1 MRSYTHI
8 AGALVLFLVFVYILD
23 LNQIFVGLMF
33 ATLGS
38 VFPDILDNLISEH
51 RGYGHSIIWIL
62 LAMPILFFNFTIGS
76 GILIGLISHILLDSI
91 TTHGVPILYPIKKTN
106 FTVLK
111 LNRRVKTGTNQDKAM
126 FLALV
131 FIIFTI
137 LCLNMAYTQINT
149 LTPFQSFAAQN
160 LTTGQNMAIST
171 SNDLKTIF
179 NFDLHLDQ
187 NDKNI
192 SVKKVSE
199 NETDYLVK
207 KIEPGG

>member
-1 MRSYTHI
+1 MRIYTHI
-8 AGALVLFLVFVYILD
+8 VGALVLFLVFAYVFN
-23 LNQIFVGLMF
+23 LNQILVGLMF
-33 ATLGS
+33 AVLGS
-38 VFPDILDNLISEH
+38 VFPDILDNIISEH
-51 RGYGHSIIWIL
+51 RGYGHSSIWIL
-62 LAMPILFFNFTIGS
+62 LTIPILFFNFTIGS

-91 TTHGVPILYPIKKTN
+91 TTHGIPFLYPIKKTS

-131 FIIFTI
+131 FLLITI

-149 LTPFQSFAAQN
+149 LNPFQSFATQN
-160 LTTGQNMAIST
+160 LSTGQNIGIST
-171 SNDLKTIF
+171 SNDFKAIF

-199 NETDYLVK
+199 NETDYLIK